1 MGMGFAPTW
10 LQHLNPPLHKITLTT
25 EAQVFVPCPRAVASL
40 EDAEG
45 DQHLAGGAQ
54 GWVGK
59 TLGTATVRKL
69 ASKQSLGVRGLAS
82 HHK

>member
-1 MGMGFAPTW
+1 MGFAPTW

-45 DQHLAGGAQ
+45 DQHLAGGHISE
-54 GWVGK
+54 
-59 TLGTATVRKL
+59 
-69 ASKQSLGVRGLAS
+69 SKMLSGENVYITCV
-82 HHK
+82 